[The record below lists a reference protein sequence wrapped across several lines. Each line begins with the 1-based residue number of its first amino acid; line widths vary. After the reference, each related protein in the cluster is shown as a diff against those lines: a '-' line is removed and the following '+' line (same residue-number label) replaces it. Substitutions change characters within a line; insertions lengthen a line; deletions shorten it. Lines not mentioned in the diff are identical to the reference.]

1 MKKIL
6 SLCIVS
12 LVFVQ
17 GVIGQ
22 ESIISK
28 NVINHSHVAI
38 YPTPIVTNKGFSN
51 KLSNAFNFP
60 KSCDI
65 NSSYKLFFSPTLLW
79 RYPKMRQ

>member
-17 GVIGQ
+17 GAIGQ

-28 NVINHSHVAI
+28 NESEFDAEFIQALQFA
-38 YPTPIVTNKGFSN
+38 YEK
-51 KLSNAFNFP
+51 
-60 KSCDI
+60 
-65 NSSYKLFFSPTLLW
+65 
-79 RYPKMRQ
+79 